1 MRPLNGTAREAPRIR
16 LESLAAVAV
25 FAVLVAAM
33 TWPQALYLSTHAPQ
47 HQDIYFN
54 MWRLG
59 WFAHALATSPSRL
72 FDANIFYP
80 EPRTLAL
87 SDAMIVEGLAAAP
100 WLWAGASPVLVHNL
114 MLLGA
119 IALSGASM
127 YALVQYL
134 TGSRGGGL
142 LAGIAFAFA
151 PYRIE
156 HIMHMELQWTMWMP
170 LAFLSLHRT
179 LDTGRLKY
187 GLATGACLALQM
199 LSSIYY
205 GIFLATLIAL
215 AGLLLLPRDRRIP
228 LPRAA
233 RALVAGAVLAAA
245 ISAIYAVPYLR
256 AHDKVGDREIEDVAA
271 FSATPSSY
279 LVATPGNWLYGRA
292 GATRGRAERRLFP
305 GALIVVLAIAGLLLA
320 TPSRRAIAYLLLL
333 VAAFEASLGVG
344 GYAYTFLY
352 EHVPLYRGLR
362 AAARLGIF
370 VVMFLGVLA
379 GFGYRALAAGRS
391 PRVRAVAV
399 AALAAVLLAEYRATV
414 GLIAYPAA
422 APPVYRMLAHQPRG
436 VVAEFPVPSVD
447 ALPGRDP
454 EYAYMST
461 FHWFPLV
468 NGYSGMYPPSYLAR
482 LERLRGFPDETS
494 LTQLR
499 RDGVRYVIVHQGS
512 SSTPELTDLRIRL
525 AAHGMA
531 ELGVFD
537 AEHPAVLYRIR

>member
-1 MRPLNGTAREAPRIR
+1 MTRRRGVQP
-16 LESLAAVAV
+16 LAAVAV
-25 FAVLVAAM
+25 FAALVAAM
-33 TWPQALYLSTHAPQ
+33 TWPQVLHLASHAPQ

-54 MWRLG
+54 MWRLR
-59 WFAHALATSPSRL
+59 WFAHALATSPSGL
-72 FDANIFYP
+72 FDANIFHP
-80 EPRTLAL
+80 EPRALAL
-87 SDAMIVEGLAAAP
+87 SDAMIVEGVAAAP
-100 WLWAGASPVLVHNL
+100 LLWAGLNPVLVHNIL
-114 MLLGA
+114 LLGA
-119 IALSGASM
+119 IALSGAAM
-127 YALVQYL
+127 YALVRYL
-134 TGSRGGGL
+134 TGSRGAGL
-142 LAGIAFAFA
+142 LAGIVFAFA
-151 PYRIE
+151 PYRVE

-170 LAFLSLHRT
+170 LAFLALHRT

-187 GLATGACLALQM
+187 GVATGACIALQM

-215 AGLLLLPRDRRIP
+215 ASLLLLPRDRHVP
-228 LPRAA
+228 FVTAA
-233 RALVAGAVLAAA
+233 RALAAGAVLAVA
-245 ISAIYAVPYLR
+245 ISALYALPYLR
-256 AHDKVGDREIEDVAA
+256 AQDTVGDRAIEEVAS
-271 FSATPSSY
+271 FSATPASY
-279 LVATPGNWLYGRA
+279 LVATPGNWLYGRVT
-292 GATRGRAERRLFP
+292 GARGRAERRLFP
-305 GALIVVLAIAGLLLA
+305 GAMAVVLAIAGLLLV

-333 VAAFEASLGVG
+333 VAAFETSLGVG

-352 EHVPLYRGLR
+352 EHVSVYRGLR

-391 PRVRAVAV
+391 PRVRFAVV

-414 GLIAYPAA
+414 SLVAYPAA
-422 APPVYRMLAHQPRG
+422 APGVYRLLARQPRG

-468 NGYSGMYPPSYLAR
+468 NGYSGVYPPSYLSR

-494 LTQLR
+494 LVQLR

-512 SSTPELTDLRIRL
+512 SSVSELTDLRLRL
-525 AAHGMA
+525 ASHGMA
-531 ELGVFD
+531 ELGAFD
-537 AEHPAVLYRIR
+537 GAEGPAVLLQLR